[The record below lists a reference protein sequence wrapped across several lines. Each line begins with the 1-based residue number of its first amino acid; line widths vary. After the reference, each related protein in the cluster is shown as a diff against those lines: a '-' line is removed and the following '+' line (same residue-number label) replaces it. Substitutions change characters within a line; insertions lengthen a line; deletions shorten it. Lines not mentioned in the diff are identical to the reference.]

1 MTSRPLGTGCLL
13 LIVAFVV
20 AIGLGALIVLLTPT
34 RDRPADVTPT
44 ATETRAVVVVR
55 TDPTRAVAMPP
66 SATPTSGPPEP
77 ILTTPTRTSIP
88 PTLTPSPTAT
98 FTPKPATPTAPTQK
112 G

>member
-20 AIGLGALIVLLTPT
+20 AIGLGALIVLLNPG

-44 ATETRAVVVVR
+44 PTETRAVVVVT

-66 SATPTSGPPEP
+66 SVTPVPEPLVLTPSATPVP
-77 ILTTPTRTSIP
+77 LTVP
-88 PTLTPSPTAT
+88 PSPTAT